1 MTIAGLIFDCDGTLV
16 DSEGLAA
23 QLLQQ
28 LLSEQQILLP
38 TAEVLKRFRGVP
50 FAEFLGG
57 LAEQYASLD
66 TPLLAHEFRS
76 RSLPLLRDQVQEM
89 PGAVAFVRDV
99 RLPICL
105 ASNGPREKIETSLKA
120 VGLLDVFGSRI
131 VSAYEVNAWKP
142 SPQLITHA
150 AERLGLAVEACLL
163 VDDSVPGVQAG
174 ISAGAQVAGYGE
186 TDFGEFVGVANF
198 HPVRDFAELQQLVQ
212 RLKR

>member
-1 MTIAGLIFDCDGTLV
+1 MAIAGLIFDCDGTLV

-28 LLSEQQILLP
+28 LLAEQHIILP
-38 TAEVLKRFRGVP
+38 AAEVLKRFRGVP
-50 FAEFLGG
+50 FAQFLGE
-57 LAEQYASLD
+57 LSEHYSAID
-66 TPLLAHEFRS
+66 TPLLAHEFRN

-89 PGAVAFVRDV
+89 PGAVAFVRDTQ
-99 RLPICL
+99 LPICV
-105 ASNGPREKIETSLKA
+105 ASNGPREKIETNLRA

-142 SPQLITHA
+142 SPQLIEHA
-150 AERLGLAVEACLL
+150 AVVLGLAVEECLL

-186 TDFGEFVGVANF
+186 TDFSEFAGLANF
-198 HPVRDFAELQQLVQ
+198 YTVRDFAELQQLVQ
-212 RLKR
+212 RLNA